1 MIFGNYTKMISCCQA
16 YYLSVNSSY
25 IDPSLFLPW
34 LEVRATIPATVA
46 HIYWEQREVLD
57 DPGLRRLLEGE
68 DSPGAAGDCTPP
80 MDVVET
86 SAAVEV
92 LMDLPGVARSHITV
106 VFSQGT
112 LVVAGRKV
120 PASCAH
126 REAAFHLA
134 ERGFGGFVRAVRL
147 SGAFD
152 AGRWPRAGLP
162 SFRTSTRSRSSRHSC

>member
-1 MIFGNYTKMISCCQA
+1 
-16 YYLSVNSSY
+16 
-25 IDPSLFLPW
+25 
-34 LEVRATIPATVA
+34 VA
-46 HIYWEQREVLD
+46 HIYWEHRELLD

-68 DSPGAAGDCTPP
+68 SSPGAAGDCTPP

-86 SAAVEV
+86 STGVEV
-92 LMDLPGVARSHITV
+92 LMDLPGVARSQITV

-134 ERGFGGFVRAVRL
+134 ERGFGRFVRAVRL
-147 SGAFD
+147 SGAVD
-152 AGRWPRAGLP
+152 AGRAQASLSDGELRIVLPRIQERRGRDIRIDVAGA
-162 SFRTSTRSRSSRHSC
+162 

>member
-1 MIFGNYTKMISCCQA
+1 
-16 YYLSVNSSY
+16 
-25 IDPSLFLPW
+25 
-34 LEVRATIPATVA
+34 VA
-46 HIYWEQREVLD
+46 HIYWEHRELLD

-68 DSPGAAGDCTPP
+68 GSPGAAGDCTPP

-86 SAAVEV
+86 STAVEV
-92 LMDLPGVARSHITV
+92 LMDLPGVPRSQITV

-134 ERGFGGFVRAVRL
+134 ERDFGRFVRAVRL

-152 AGRWPRAGLP
+152 AGQAQASLAGGELRIVLPRIQERRGRDIRIDVAGA
-162 SFRTSTRSRSSRHSC
+162 

>member
-1 MIFGNYTKMISCCQA
+1 M
-16 YYLSVNSSY
+16 
-25 IDPSLFLPW
+25 
-34 LEVRATIPATVA
+34 
-46 HIYWEQREVLD
+46 LD

-68 DSPGAAGDCTPP
+68 DGPSAAGDCTPP

-86 SAAVEV
+86 STAVEV
-92 LMDLPGVARSHITV
+92 LMDLPGVSRSHITV

-134 ERGFGGFVRAVRL
+134 ERGFGGFVRAARL

-152 AGRWPRAGLP
+152 TGRAQASLADGELRIVLPRIQERRGRDIRIDVAGA
-162 SFRTSTRSRSSRHSC
+162 